1 MKILLRILFLLSIVL
16 NLWFVNEKFN
26 VFEKQILKTN
36 EYSNGGHDLIYKLED
51 KYITIYPRII

>member
-36 EYSNGGHDLIYKLED
+36 EYSNGE
-51 KYITIYPRII
+51 